1 MSYSIKKTTITLTRG
16 DTLKAQ
22 IKLVDQ
28 YGEPYEFSPGDVVR
42 FAMKKDY
49 NDETTLINREIPT
62 DSLILILNPMDTK
75 RLDFGDYVYDI
86 QLTKENG
93 EVDTFIT
100 KGTLKLTE
108 EVE

>member
-1 MSYSIKKTTITLTRG
+1 MSFSIKKTTITLTRG

-22 IKLVDQ
+22 IKLVDEH
-28 YGEPYEFSPGDVVR
+28 GDPYEFSAGDVVR
-42 FAMKKDY
+42 FAMKKNY
-49 NDETTLINREIPT
+49 SDETTLINREIPT
-62 DSLILILNPMDTK
+62 DSLVLILNPMDTK